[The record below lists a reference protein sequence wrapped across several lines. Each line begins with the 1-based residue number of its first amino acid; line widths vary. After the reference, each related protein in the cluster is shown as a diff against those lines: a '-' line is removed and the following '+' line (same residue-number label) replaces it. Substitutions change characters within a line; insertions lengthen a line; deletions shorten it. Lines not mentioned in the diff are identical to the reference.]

1 MLTTIR
7 KMEKNEIITGGES
20 GGSVEKELEKTLKE
34 LSDIKYALDE
44 AAIVA
49 ITDQRGVIT
58 YVNDKF
64 CEISKYSREELLGQD
79 HRIINSAFHP
89 KEFIR
94 SHLKNSLINFTDG
107 TT

>member
-1 MLTTIR
+1 M
-7 KMEKNEIITGGES
+7 NEAKETGFEQ
-20 GGSVEKELEKTLKE
+20 ELKKTLKE

-44 AAIVA
+44 AAILA

-58 YVNDKF
+58 FVNDKF

-89 KEFIR
+89 PEFIR
-94 SHLKNSLINFTDG
+94 NIW
-107 TT
+107 TTIANGKVWKGEIRNRARD